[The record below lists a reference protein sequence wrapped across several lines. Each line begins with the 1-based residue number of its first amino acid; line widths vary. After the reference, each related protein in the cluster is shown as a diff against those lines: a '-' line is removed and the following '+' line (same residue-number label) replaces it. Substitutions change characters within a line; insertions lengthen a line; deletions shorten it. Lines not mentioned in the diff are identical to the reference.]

1 MSPRSRPAAA
11 FFVLAILVTMSLAPA
26 LAAGLDEER
35 ASSRISSRST
45 SCSTI
50 CINEMLPNPDGSDQG
65 IFPNGEWVELYNFGS
80 TDVSLEGWTLEDVGG
95 WVHPIDQSTWVGF
108 DQLSTAFTLGA
119 NAYAVIAENEVGTLR
134 LNNAGE
140 TLYLKDAS
148 GTIVHTITTSG
159 SSMGVSKVPDST
171 DDTADW
177 LDSQENTPGAQN
189 SGGTGGGDGGSDEGT
204 TPESMTRIMMFP
216 PNAEVTGM
224 HIDAN
229 GNFFVN
235 AMHPDDDN
243 YKATIGMINGID
255 WNDLPN
261 SVPELASSS
270 SELDIWHGIRT
281 SYGDYQVLLQSG
293 DALSEGGVA
302 GGIYAA
308 DDGNR
313 IFSSEKPDYNAFVP
327 LTADGSRGYLYTAW
341 EERPAG
347 ISQLE
352 IEWNTVSAE
361 WDVLGGMM
369 LDLSSVN
376 GGWVLCFGSM
386 SPWGTPLL
394 AEELYF
400 SNTRSWND
408 ETYNYHYD
416 QERLE
421 DYLGY
426 YPNPYDYGYIME
438 IENSAT
444 TDPDFIKHFAMGRF
458 SHENAQVMPDERTV
472 YLSDDGYDTVLFK
485 FVADTVGDLSSGTLY
500 AARVTQDDGSDSA
513 TTGFDV
519 EWMEMASSSNSVI
532 QTWID
537 EYDGITT
544 ADFIAGQNSYIT
556 DEEIRDWAEGRLNDD
571 LNGDGTIGSAAD
583 DRVAFL
589 ESRKAAAALGASD
602 EWNKMEGIVFN
613 PNAPDHLYLAMS
625 DVRYDMSD
633 GQGDID
639 VTQNRCGIVYR
650 MTLDDDWNVN
660 RIEPVISGGPYTS
673 SATYECDVNNL
684 AGPDNLAVLDD
695 GRVLI
700 GEDTGKHENNM
711 VWLWEPTT
719 EPEIW
724 DGEYDIRFT
733 RIMPGEV
740 PDRENDWLEITN
752 FGGQDVNLGGWT
764 IDRIRSTTPWISE
777 FGQFTLGAGESV
789 VLSENPANLLA
800 DGGIVAIDGNSVMNN
815 MPWLVDYG
823 GALQLKEPT
832 GIVVDAIVYGGGD
845 AEIDGWTGPATSVP
859 GDGTPGLILMRGDG
873 CSDG

>member
-1 MSPRSRPAAA
+1 MNTKKILATLAVI
-11 FFVLAILVTMSLAPA
+11 VLLTLFLPFS
-26 LAAGLDEER
+26 
-35 ASSRISSRST
+35 ASSES
-45 SCSTI
+45 
-50 CINEMLPNPDGSDQG
+50 
-65 IFPNGEWVELYNFGS
+65 
-80 TDVSLEGWTLEDVGG
+80 
-95 WVHPIDQSTWVGF
+95 
-108 DQLSTAFTLGA
+108 
-119 NAYAVIAENEVGTLR
+119 
-134 LNNAGE
+134 
-140 TLYLKDAS
+140 
-148 GTIVHTITTSG
+148 
-159 SSMGVSKVPDST
+159 
-171 DDTADW
+171 
-177 LDSQENTPGAQN
+177 
-189 SGGTGGGDGGSDEGT
+189 GDGGSNEGT
-204 TPESMTRIMMFP
+204 APESMTRIMMFP
-216 PNAEVTGM
+216 SNAEVTGM

-243 YKATIGMINGID
+243 YKATIGVINGID
-255 WNDLPN
+255 WNDLPS

-270 SELDIWHGIRT
+270 SEWDIWHGIRT

-293 DALSEGGVA
+293 DALSEGEVA

-313 IFSSEKPDYNAFVP
+313 IFISEKPDYNAFVP
-327 LTADGSRGYLYTAW
+327 LNADGSRGYLYTAW

-352 IEWNTVSAE
+352 IEWNTASAE

-376 GGWVLCFGSM
+376 GGWVFCFGSM
-386 SPWGTPLL
+386 SPWETPLL

-400 SNTRSWND
+400 TNTRSWND

-438 IENSAT
+438 IENST
-444 TDPDFIKHFAMGRF
+444 SSDPDFTKHFAMGRF

-485 FVADTVGDLSSGTLY
+485 FVADSVGDLSSGTLY
-500 AARVTQDDGSDSA
+500 AARVTQDDSSDSA

-544 ADFIAGQNSYIT
+544 ADFTAGQNSYIT

-571 LNGDGTIGSAAD
+571 LNGDGTIGHATD

-602 EWNKMEGIVFN
+602 EWNKMEGVGFN
-613 PNAPDHLYLAMS
+613 PNAPDYLYLAMS
-625 DVRYDMSD
+625 VVGYDMSD

-639 VTQNRCGIVYR
+639 VTQNYCGIVYR
-650 MTLDDDWNVN
+650 MTLNDEWNVN

-711 VWLWEPTT
+711 VWLWEPAV
-719 EPEIW
+719 EPEISDEEGGDGDETITVNHVVLVDTPPHKEWEWNYSYQTEVNDLQMNVSYTAVILIKQIGDDEWGGLDWWW
-724 DGEYDIRFT
+724 DDI
-733 RIMPGEV
+733 
-740 PDRENDWLEITN
+740 ENDGDQYDFTFSLQRGCYFINASLYESDDLNSDVENATVLAAADLDFVVGTGTCVDGVYSDEVLQGDSGPQDGADDVGGLPGFGVILSITAA
-752 FGGQDVNLGGWT
+752 
-764 IDRIRSTTPWISE
+764 
-777 FGQFTLGAGESV
+777 LGA
-789 VLSENPANLLA
+789 
-800 DGGIVAIDGNSVMNN
+800 
-815 MPWLVDYG
+815 
-823 GALQLKEPT
+823 AL
-832 GIVVDAIVYGGGD
+832 I
-845 AEIDGWTGPATSVP
+845 ATS
-859 GDGTPGLILMRGDG
+859 RE
-873 CSDG
+873 